1 MRKDPKGEYIPMTT
15 TPVITHPDTRKL
27 RRAELDLLIA
37 QARIRRLEERIKE
50 LEEK

>member
-1 MRKDPKGEYIPMTT
+1 MPTT

-37 QARIRRLEERIKE
+37 QARIRE
-50 LEEK
+50 LEARIADLEGR